1 MISKAAVSLVTLLV
15 AATDAFVPTPVTPV
29 TPGQHAQTSK
39 WTFSPLAASAS
50 DSSAAA
56 SWNGD
61 VVSNDPKGR
70 IQGCQ
75 LTRVGESPTDWEVTI
90 DGEEADLGKF
100 SEAVYK
106 KITSDARQQRFQGF
120 RPGTIPPHL
129 TPTYIAFAMDEV
141 AREATLEALEQNGVR
156 PFENARS
163 DFTFD
168 TISIPPPQKK
178 KKKGGKKKKKKKS
191 KNADAATAATS
202 SDGAESPQVVEEE
215 TPAWLTFD
223 SMKAAID
230 AGWRPGQSFSFVAR
244 QVKGQQLK
252 DNGDVSRATPVSE
265 PGFRPGTTVDWNAN

>member
-1 MISKAAVSLVTLLV
+1 MISRAAVSLVALLV
-15 AATDAFVPTPVTPV
+15 AATDAFAPTPDP
-29 TPGQHAQTSK
+29 PAHASK

-50 DSSAAA
+50 DADAP

-106 KITSDARQQRFQGF
+106 KITSDARTQRFQGF

-163 DFTFD
+163 DFIFD

-178 KKKGGKKKKKKKS
+178 KKKGKKKKKKS
-191 KNADAATAATS
+191 KNADAAATS
-202 SDGAESPQVVEEE
+202 SDGAESSQVVEEE

>member
-1 MISKAAVSLVTLLV
+1 MISRAAVSFVVLV
-15 AATDAFVPTPVTPV
+15 AATDAFAPTPGLHV
-29 TPGQHAQTSK
+29 SS
-39 WTFSPLAASAS
+39 WTVASRRDGHQPLPLAPALAASS
-50 DSSAAA
+50 DSSDGA
-56 SWNGD
+56 WNGD
-61 VVSNDPKGR
+61 VASNDPKGR

-75 LTRVGESPTDWEVTI
+75 LTRVGESPTDWEVAI

-129 TPTYIAFAMDEV
+129 TPTYIAFSMDEV

-178 KKKGGKKKKKKKS
+178 KKKGKKKKKS
-191 KNADAATAATS
+191 KKKTDAASTAAA
-202 SDGAESPQVVEEE
+202 SDDAESPQVEEE

-252 DNGDVSRATPVSE
+252 DQGDVSRATPVSE

>member
-1 MISKAAVSLVTLLV
+1 MISKAAVVSLVVLAAAV
-15 AATDAFVPTPVTPV
+15 ATDAFAPTPRLQ
-29 TPGQHAQTSK
+29 QHGSTA
-39 WTFSPLAASAS
+39 PLATSAS
-50 DSSAAA
+50 DSDSSASDANDAAA
-56 SWNGD
+56 WNGD

-129 TPTYIAFAMDEV
+129 TPTYIAFSMDEV

-178 KKKGGKKKKKKKS
+178 KKKGKKKKKS
-191 KNADAATAATS
+191 KKKTDAAAA
-202 SDGAESPQVVEEE
+202 SDGAESPQVEEE

-252 DNGDVSRATPVSE
+252 DQGDVSRATPVTE